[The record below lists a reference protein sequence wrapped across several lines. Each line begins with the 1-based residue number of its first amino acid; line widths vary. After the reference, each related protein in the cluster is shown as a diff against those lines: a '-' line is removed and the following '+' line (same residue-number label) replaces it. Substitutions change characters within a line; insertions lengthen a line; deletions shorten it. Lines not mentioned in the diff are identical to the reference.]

1 MQNEDHALALF
12 AVNASREFGEQVAR
26 KLGCALGAHEE
37 REFEDGEHKIRP
49 LVNVRARDVYV
60 IQSLYSDPRQSV
72 NDKLCRL
79 LFFLGALRDAA
90 AGRVTAV
97 IPYLAYARKDRK
109 TQTRDPVTTRYLAAL
124 IEALGVDRVV
134 TLDVHNLAAYQ
145 NAFRCSAEHLDANGL
160 FAAYLASWVKA
171 DRKIAVVSPDVGGIK
186 RADRFRQAVEQ
197 ALNRAPSLAF
207 VEKARARG
215 VLSLGRL
222 SGDVEGSTAIIIDD
236 MIGTGSTLAH
246 AARACRQQGA
256 QQVVALASHG
266 LFVGNASEALAGP
279 ELDRIIVTDTIPPFR
294 LDPSLAARKL
304 VVLSVAGLFAEAI
317 RRLHSGGSLVE
328 LLATVPPQDPDN
340 RAP

>member
-1 MQNEDHALALF
+1 MQNEDDALALF

-26 KLGCALGAHEE
+26 KLGIALSAHEE

-49 LVNVRARDVYV
+49 LVSVRARDVFV
-60 IQSLYSDPRQSV
+60 IQSLYSDPQQSV

-90 AGRVTAV
+90 AGRITAV

-109 TQTRDPVTTRYLAAL
+109 TQTRDPVTTRYVAAL

-134 TLDVHNLAAYQ
+134 TLDVHNLVAYQ
-145 NAFRCSAEHLDANGL
+145 NAFRCVAEHLDANAL
-160 FAAYLASWVKA
+160 FAAYLAPLFKA
-171 DRKIAVVSPDVGGIK
+171 ERKIAVVSPDVGGIK
-186 RADRFRQAVEQ
+186 RADRFRQVLER
-197 ALNRAPSLAF
+197 ALHRELSMAF
-207 VEKARARG
+207 VEKARAGG

-222 SGDVEGSTAIIIDD
+222 VGDVEGSTAIVIDD

-256 QQVVALASHG
+256 RQVVAAASHG
-266 LFVGNASEALAGP
+266 LFVGNANETLGGA

-294 LDPSLAARKL
+294 LDPALVARKL

-328 LLATVPPQDPDN
+328 LLAMSQDPDN
-340 RAP
+340 RSP